1 MNIYDDE
8 GELDLDKARAEAGKI
23 EGARNETTARA
34 RAHELTIGALLDI
47 AGSLRILAAESA
59 IAMSED
65 REPTR
70 WGIDDFDDD
79 TTPARAATLA
89 EHVSFGRS
97 PLDWLDVGDLVHRAD
112 DDTAVAE
119 VVKVGIT
126 EDEPFA
132 DLSTDPEEEGYA
144 VRLFQRDLVLL
155 RGDEAPHVSTDAEDA
170 EMIDADDAPEL
181 FEGGEAIAEGLAD
194 EIDDDFEGDNHTAT
208 DDAIAVLKANEAARK
223 AAKKSGSKKGSKA

>member
-8 GELDLDKARAEAGKI
+8 GSLDLDKARAEAGKI
-23 EGARNETTARA
+23 EGARNESTARA

-59 IAMSED
+59 AAMIEGASDED
-65 REPTR
+65 DGEPT
-70 WGIDDFDDD
+70 FE
-79 TTPARAATLA
+79 PARAATLA

-119 VVKVGIT
+119 VVRVGIT

-132 DLSTDPEEEGYA
+132 DLSVDPTSGEA
-144 VRLFQRDLVLL
+144 VRLYQRDLVLL

-170 EMIDADDAPEL
+170 AMIDADDAPEL

-194 EIDDDFEGDNHTAT
+194 EIDDDFEGDNHAVTE
-208 DDAIAVLKANEAARK
+208 DAIATLKANEAARK